1 MYTHTHQRT
10 PTHAH
15 TYTRTHAHAHTK
27 VRVLEPDDGTMR
39 ALTPRKRASAGLNW
53 GGGKDITCQM
63 ALGAVANGLYHH
75 HWLARWRAIQVLQDT
90 VPRGDEDGV
99 RELLR
104 LCGDDTPEVRVAA
117 AEALCAVVGSRGQ
130 PGVTDVLAR
139 LCLGDHFDCVRA
151 AAVRSIERLGKMRC
165 EPTTAL
171 LVKLLVD
178 RCPDV
183 RDGAVHALSKL
194 SDVGDEVATL
204 GLVSILR
211 HCEERRR
218 IVEHALLR
226 WKLSNEDVDPLSS
239 RHINTHGQAP
249 KTHIALHANVMA
261 KERDVES
268 GTRVQAVMALE
279 RIAVKGHAAVIAALE
294 WTLNDA
300 YSRRAS
306 AALQKVAC
314 RALSMWAAD
323 ASDSSCTQV
332 HDILVCVR
340 VRACVRAFAECIHIH
355 VHMQSHVHAHIYS
368 ASLSLCVC
376 ECLCVHATCTYRSC
390 ARAHT
395 RMHACMH
402 AYILTYIL

>member
-1 MYTHTHQRT
+1 MRTHTH
-10 PTHAH
+10 A
-15 TYTRTHAHAHTK
+15 RTHTHTPK

-39 ALTPRKRASAGLNW
+39 ALSPRKRASAGLNW
-53 GGGKDITCQM
+53 GGGKDATCQM

-194 SDVGDEVATL
+194 ADVGDEVATL

-268 GTRVQAVMALE
+268 GTRVQAVMALQ
-279 RIAVKGHAAVIAALE
+279 RVAVKGHAAVIAALE

-332 HDILVCVR
+332 HDILVCVCVR
-340 VRACVRAFAECIHIH
+340 AFVRACVRIMSVYTYICIYNQMRMHTCI
-355 VHMQSHVHAHIYS
+355 VCVS
-368 ASLSLCVC
+368 VC
-376 ECLCVHATCTYRSC
+376 ECL
-390 ARAHT
+390 
-395 RMHACMH
+395 
-402 AYILTYIL
+402 